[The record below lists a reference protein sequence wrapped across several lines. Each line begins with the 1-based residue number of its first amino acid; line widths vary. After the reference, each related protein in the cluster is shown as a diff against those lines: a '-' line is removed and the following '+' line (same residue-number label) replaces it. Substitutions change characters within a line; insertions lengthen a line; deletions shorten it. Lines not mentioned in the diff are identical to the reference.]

1 MRSRW
6 RGDKF
11 KELLWNCS
19 TTYTVQEFEKEMEEV
34 RKLNQECY
42 EWLKQIPP
50 QHSARS
56 HFTGLTM
63 LYIII
68 YDNYCCILV
77 MHPLWSP
84 YFRERVVWGNH
95 QIKSILL
102 VQGHYGYF
110 ILFSCYD

>member
-50 QHSARS
+50 QHWARS

-84 YFRERVVWGNH
+84 YFRERASCWYRGIMGILYYLVVMTD
-95 QIKSILL
+95 SIR
-102 VQGHYGYF
+102 G
-110 ILFSCYD
+110 